1 MPVKIEN
8 ITSRPVLLRLNS
20 GQTLHLAPRTTSK
33 EVREVEVSNNAKVQK
48 LRERHVIALHK
59 LPKPKKSGGGAKS
72 NPQNKKNDN

>member
-72 NPQNKKNDN
+72 SPQKKNDN

>member
-33 EVREVEVSNNAKVQK
+33 EVREVEVSNNARVQK
-48 LRERHVIALHK
+48 LRDRHVIALHK
-59 LPKPKKSGGGAKS
+59 LLKPKKSGGGAKS
-72 NPQNKKNDN
+72 SPQKKNDN